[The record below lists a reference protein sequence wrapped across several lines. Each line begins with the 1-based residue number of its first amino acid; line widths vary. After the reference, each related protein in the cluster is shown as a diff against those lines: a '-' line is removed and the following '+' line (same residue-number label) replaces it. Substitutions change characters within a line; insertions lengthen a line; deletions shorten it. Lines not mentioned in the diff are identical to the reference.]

1 MTAAGRH
8 RIIDLWGDTMDN
20 MELILQEL
28 QRIHTRLDKV
38 DGRLDKVES
47 QKEEIIHEVKV
58 LLDTEVTTRFNLL
71 AEEISIIREKLTALD
86 NVEQMQDDIFALQA
100 VVKAHTREINK
111 LKKAQ

>member
-1 MTAAGRH
+1 
-8 RIIDLWGDTMDN
+8 